1 MISSHHLLGGLA
13 VAYRKTKTSS
23 RNSLYLRL
31 LCATLIHHMEIIR
44 SAAAIVAFVVRVA
57 SIAAA
62 AFVTVTTTFAAAFTV
77 ARAHFASVARRWR

>member
-31 LCATLIHHMEIIR
+31 LCATLIHLKEIR
-44 SAAAIVAFVVRVA
+44 AAAAIVAFFVRVA

>member
-13 VAYRKTKTSS
+13 ATYRKTKTSS

-31 LCATLIHHMEIIR
+31 LCATLIHLKEIR
-44 SAAAIVAFVVRVA
+44 SAAAIAAFFVRVA

-62 AFVTVTTTFAAAFTV
+62 AFVTTTFAAAFTF
-77 ARAHFASVARRWR
+77 AKAHFASVARRWR